1 MIVLDVG
8 NRDAANDD
16 KVTVMRS
23 LTVRTAVVL
32 AGLALLIGACGTP
45 EPDPALSAAA
55 TAGREV
61 AISNGCTACHGNN
74 GEGGVGPAW
83 VGLYG
88 SEVNLDGGTTVAAD
102 EAYLR
107 RAIVDPEAQVA
118 TGFTVSMPKVN
129 LSDDEVDAVIDYIE
143 ELGQ

>member
-1 MIVLDVG
+1 
-8 NRDAANDD
+8 
-16 KVTVMRS
+16 MRS
-23 LTVRTAVVL
+23 LTVRTVAALTGLVL
-32 AGLALLIGACGTP
+32 LLGACGTSQS
-45 EPDPALSAAA
+45 DRALSAAA

-83 VGLYG
+83 VGLFG
-88 SEVNLDGGTTVAAD
+88 GEVELDGGTTVAAD

-118 TGFTVSMPKVN
+118 AGFTVSMPKVN